1 MRTLSVKDWII
12 IIAGVIGLVVFILLY
27 PKVYPESAMRGMIS
41 EEAAITKS
49 QQWMSS
55 GWAKAPRSMDSLTLR
70 ASIRVDQKQL
80 EYLQEKFGLEQANK
94 HLRNKSLVYT
104 RQLEWLRIDE
114 VNIQFGGRTQGNSS
128 AKTERVVIELD
139 RLGNIVGYRYTKAK
153 QDTSPVTD
161 LETTHPSIAATEGFD
176 LDSARRMAR
185 EFLRQWAGRSPD
197 DFRESDVQGSITGKK
212 PVMEFVFT
220 GIAPTDEVYERV
232 KLRIE
237 NYRIANFEREWL
249 YPAGFIDPE
258 NRWERETTNTLGM
271 IFFILFSIM
280 VVVLFFRQFK
290 RGGIDFKVGSF
301 FGILSAVSFAL
312 MIGVQ
317 LLASGFWT
325 LSFVVLIAGGWYFIM
340 TTGIIAVTA
349 SEVYRFWPESYRTFE
364 AIRRGKIIN
373 RRWGRSLALG
383 MAWTGITIGA
393 ISLVLYIVPGTSFLL
408 NSKSTDK
415 YDGYGALF
423 LIGASIWT
431 VLIHHHLFYL
441 LPLSA
446 LRKRWKN
453 PAAVIG
459 IAALVG
465 ILQPYIFD
473 TVSPWEPRL
482 LAGLL
487 IGIIYGTILLNYD
500 FLTLSVSASLAY
512 LISESGFL
520 YYTSDI
526 PGMVIVGVYLCSFL
540 TLALIALWSRDS
552 GDDTLDYV
560 PEYVKEMESKQRMNR
575 EFEIARTI
583 QTKLL
588 ARTVPVNDRCDIAC
602 LCEPAHEVGGDYYD
616 FVAFDDKNKLG
627 VVIGDVAGKGVSAAF
642 YMTLVKG
649 ILQTQAPITS
659 HSARETLE
667 RVNHIFCTQ
676 VERGRFISMVY
687 GIFDFSK
694 NTVTIARAGHNPVY
708 RLRSGASQMD
718 SLVPDGMAIGLTQN
732 DTFAEK
738 LKETTIAFSS
748 GDVFVF
754 FTDGFSEAMN
764 KHGEEFGEAR
774 LQQTLLNVSGQN
786 SSAMIDALQK
796 EIRSF
801 VGQHPQHDDMTMI
814 VIRIV

>member
-1 MRTLSVKDWII
+1 
-12 IIAGVIGLVVFILLY
+12 
-27 PKVYPESAMRGMIS
+27 
-41 EEAAITKS
+41 
-49 QQWMSS
+49 
-55 GWAKAPRSMDSLTLR
+55 
-70 ASIRVDQKQL
+70 
-80 EYLQEKFGLEQANK
+80 
-94 HLRNKSLVYT
+94 
-104 RQLEWLRIDE
+104 
-114 VNIQFGGRTQGNSS
+114 
-128 AKTERVVIELD
+128 
-139 RLGNIVGYRYTKAK
+139 
-153 QDTSPVTD
+153 
-161 LETTHPSIAATEGFD
+161 
-176 LDSARRMAR
+176 
-185 EFLRQWAGRSPD
+185 
-197 DFRESDVQGSITGKK
+197 
-212 PVMEFVFT
+212 
-220 GIAPTDEVYERV
+220 
-232 KLRIE
+232 
-237 NYRIANFEREWL
+237 
-249 YPAGFIDPE
+249 
-258 NRWERETTNTLGM
+258 
-271 IFFILFSIM
+271 
-280 VVVLFFRQFK
+280 
-290 RGGIDFKVGSF
+290 
-301 FGILSAVSFAL
+301 
-312 MIGVQ
+312 
-317 LLASGFWT
+317 
-325 LSFVVLIAGGWYFIM
+325 
-340 TTGIIAVTA
+340 
-349 SEVYRFWPESYRTFE
+349 
-364 AIRRGKIIN
+364 
-373 RRWGRSLALG
+373 
-383 MAWTGITIGA
+383 
-393 ISLVLYIVPGTSFLL
+393 
-408 NSKSTDK
+408 
-415 YDGYGALF
+415 
-423 LIGASIWT
+423 
-431 VLIHHHLFYL
+431 
-441 LPLSA
+441 
-446 LRKRWKN
+446 
-453 PAAVIG
+453 
-459 IAALVG
+459 AALVG

-482 LAGLL
+482 LVGLL